1 MAKDNDLIY
10 GVYDRTRGVGGC
22 DDYFGYFKKESDART
37 EMKAQFEHLKTKNP
51 KETLKLHKD
60 RVVRMSIDRC
70 FNVIVLNK
78 VASLLTDS
86 DWKCET
92 TIGSAIFFANDYIL
106 CNVTETTCEV
116 TRVSGT
122 KCGICQTLTSTVG

>member
-37 EMKAQFEHLKTKNP
+37 EMKAQFEHLKIKNP

-60 RVVRMSIDRC
+60 RVVRMKD
-70 FNVIVLNK
+70 K
-78 VASLLTDS
+78 T
-86 DWKCET
+86 EE
-92 TIGSAIFFANDYIL
+92 IL
-106 CNVTETTCEV
+106 IIIHPILV
-116 TRVSGT
+116 R
-122 KCGICQTLTSTVG
+122 

>member
-51 KETLKLHKD
+51 KETFKLNKD
-60 RVVRMSIDRC
+60 RVVRMKD
-70 FNVIVLNK
+70 K
-78 VASLLTDS
+78 T
-86 DWKCET
+86 EE
-92 TIGSAIFFANDYIL
+92 IL
-106 CNVTETTCEV
+106 IIIHPILV
-116 TRVSGT
+116 R
-122 KCGICQTLTSTVG
+122 

>member
-51 KETLKLHKD
+51 TFQHQNYEKNVAKIVSKLIKMLPKKYHAWVYSKVRRLIRIFKMAITLFY
-60 RVVRMSIDRC
+60 C
-70 FNVIVLNK
+70 
-78 VASLLTDS
+78 
-86 DWKCET
+86 
-92 TIGSAIFFANDYIL
+92 
-106 CNVTETTCEV
+106 
-116 TRVSGT
+116 
-122 KCGICQTLTSTVG
+122 

>member
-60 RVVRMSIDRC
+60 RVVRMRE
-70 FNVIVLNK
+70 K
-78 VASLLTDS
+78 
-86 DWKCET
+86 KEE
-92 TIGSAIFFANDYIL
+92 IL
-106 CNVTETTCEV
+106 IIIHPILV
-116 TRVSGT
+116 R
-122 KCGICQTLTSTVG
+122 